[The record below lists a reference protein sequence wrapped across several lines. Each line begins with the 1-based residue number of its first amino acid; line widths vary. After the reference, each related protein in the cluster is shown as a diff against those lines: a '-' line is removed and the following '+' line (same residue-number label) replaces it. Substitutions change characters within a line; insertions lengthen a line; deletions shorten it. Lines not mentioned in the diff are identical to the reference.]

1 MCADR
6 LFPHW
11 YFLRLSLSINGK
23 VSGRS
28 STSIF
33 AHSSHRNRGN
43 PPTYYGWFTRP
54 NLLMV
59 WSMGSRNPPLSRYV
73 MLLCQILG
81 VIGRLGRSLRT
92 LYLNLVGG
100 GRVSR
105 PHYRELCHSYYI
117 LGSSAMAPSSGF
129 GLVHGRQRVILRRVE
144 KCVLLVRSALLFPS
158 RPIIYLLSL
167 TLDV

>member
-28 STSIF
+28 GTSIF

-59 WSMGSRNPPLSRYV
+59 WSMGSRNPPLSKYV

-81 VIGRLGRSLRT
+81 AIGRPGRSLRT

-117 LGSSAMAPSSGF
+117 LGSSCAMAPSSGF
-129 GLVHGRQRVILRRVE
+129 GLVHGIQRVIYCGE
-144 KCVLLVRSALLFPS
+144 WKGVLLVQSAPLFPS
-158 RPIIYLLSL
+158 WPRTVPLF
-167 TLDV
+167 TCCP